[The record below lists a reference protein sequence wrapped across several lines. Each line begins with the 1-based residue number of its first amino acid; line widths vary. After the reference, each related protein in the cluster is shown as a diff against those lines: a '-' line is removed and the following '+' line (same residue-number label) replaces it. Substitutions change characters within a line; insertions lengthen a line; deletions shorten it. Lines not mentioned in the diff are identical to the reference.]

1 MQMANTNNLNTMTN
15 NNNNSNI
22 NRHNIGNEYTLNN
35 NSHYGNN
42 NNNSMMLMG
51 SNGIGDLYFHM
62 SMNNDNN
69 DNQIKMDGID
79 MNDFKQF
86 DGDI

>member
-1 MQMANTNNLNTMTN
+1 MEMANNHNNLTNN
-15 NNNNSNI
+15 
-22 NRHNIGNEYTLNN
+22 NRHNIGEYAHCNKNN
-35 NSHYGNN
+35 HYG

-51 SNGIGDLYFHM
+51 GGNIGDLYFHM
-62 SMNNDNN
+62 NMNNNDN

-79 MNDFKQF
+79 MNDFKEF